1 MGTGCSLDT
10 GEHPGIIKQTKK
22 QKKAAPMLIHW
33 PGCSLGLGEHPV
45 LTVWRRSG
53 DTVKASRQ
61 QLADWK
67 DKFKIVS
74 RFIKA
79 DGNVITG

>member
-10 GEHPGIIKQTKK
+10 GEHPATIKQTNK

-33 PGCSLGLGEHPV
+33 PGCSPGLGEHPV

-61 QLADWK
+61 QQADWK

-74 RFIKA
+74 RFIRT